1 VRPGHHRRV
10 IEGVRT
16 GVRRW
21 GRRLSGLPAA
31 ALRAARRSPLVVGT
45 ALASWLVG
53 LVTGAAVTGPS
64 DRLAATVGTG
74 LPQLAAGRWWTPL
87 SAAVIWGGPPGY
99 LVTTLLLLVA
109 GAIAERRI
117 GAPRTAVALIGLQVL
132 GTLLAIGLV
141 RLTSL
146 LDKGWSTDLC
156 QQVAVGAAPAAVGLV
171 LAASGALTALWRR
184 RLRLVLV
191 TAAVLLVLYSG
202 QLTDVVLLSSAL
214 LGLGAGPLLF
224 GRRPDRHVAPPSRS
238 EARVLVALLVAA
250 TAVGPVVAAM
260 AQSPVGPLSVLQFV
274 VLSPPPEADTVQA
287 VCAAVSESACR
298 GLQAQVRLHGIGP
311 TLASVVP
318 VLLLLVTAEGLRR
331 GRRAA
336 RFVGIG
342 LNLLLAGLG
351 VLLAVE
357 VGSTPRE
364 QLVVY
369 GGAPGARHVL
379 ALVLPPLLPL
389 AVAAVLVLARDRFT
403 VRAPAGTYRRLAAV
417 GTGTLIVVGV
427 LYVAGGTLVSDQ
439 FDRPPGTL
447 DLLADLPLRLLP
459 PGYLG
464 EVEPAFLP
472 QGLTATLLFEWSG
485 VVVWLTVAVGLF
497 TTFVRPRLDAAAS
510 AAATARALL
519 IDRGGSNLAWLT
531 TWPGNRFW
539 FGSGAAHGTAVA
551 YRLINS
557 VAVTTA
563 DPIGRDRDRPAAVAG
578 FAAFCREH
586 GWTPAFYSVTDDTRA
601 ACAELGWSWLQ
612 VAEEAVLDL
621 PQLEFT
627 GKRWQD
633 VRTAMNRAEKDG
645 ITAEWIS
652 YAVAPP
658 VLVDQI
664 RAISE
669 EWVADKGLPEMGF
682 TLGGLDELADEE
694 VRVLVAVDADRTVH
708 AATSWMPIHRDGKVV
723 GWTLDFMRRR
733 GQGGF
738 RAAVEFLI
746 ATAARDLRDEGYEV
760 VSLSG
765 APLAQLDR
773 GQAPRGL
780 QRLLD
785 VAGQAL
791 EPVYGFRSL
800 LAFKAKF
807 QPTYLPLYLAYPDPV
822 ALPAIGLAIGRA
834 YLPDLTAGQSARLL
848 SRLRS

>member
-1 VRPGHHRRV
+1 
-10 IEGVRT
+10 VRT
-16 GVRRW
+16 GWCRW
-21 GRRLSGLPAA
+21 RRRLSWLPAA
-31 ALRAARRSPLVVGT
+31 AVRVARRSPLVVGIV
-45 ALASWLVG
+45 LAAWLVG
-53 LVTGAAVTGPS
+53 LVTGAATAGPS
-64 DRLAATVGTG
+64 DALQAAVGTG
-74 LPQLAAGRWWTPL
+74 VPQLVGGRWWTPL
-87 SAAVIWGGPPGY
+87 SAAVIWGGPPSY
-99 LVTTLLLLVA
+99 LATTLVLLVA

-117 GAPRTAVALIGLQVL
+117 GALRTAAVLIGLQVL
-132 GTLLAIGLV
+132 GVLLAAGVV

-146 LDKGWSTDLC
+146 LDRGWSTDLC
-156 QQVAVGAAPAAVGLV
+156 GQTAVGAGPAAVGLV
-171 LAASGALTALWRR
+171 LAATSALTALWRR
-184 RLRLVLV
+184 RLRLVLLA
-191 TAAVLLVLYSG
+191 AAVLLVLYSG
-202 QLTDVVLLSSAL
+202 QFIDLVVLCSAL
-214 LGLGAGPLLF
+214 LGLAAGPAVF
-224 GRRPDRHVAPPSRS
+224 GRHPDRRTARPSRS
-238 EARVLVALLVAA
+238 EARVLVALLVTA

-260 AQSPVGPLSVLQFV
+260 AQSPIGPLSVLQFV
-274 VLSPPPEADTVQA
+274 VLSPPPEAATVQA
-287 VCAAVSESACR
+287 VCASVSDAACR
-298 GLQAQVRLHGIGP
+298 ELQAQVRLYGIGP

-351 VLLAVE
+351 GLLAVE
-357 VGSTPRE
+357 VGSTPQE
-364 QLVVY
+364 QLLVY

-389 AVAAVLVLARDRFT
+389 AVAVVLALARDRFT
-403 VRAPAGTYRRLAAV
+403 ERAPTGTYRRLIGVCAA
-417 GTGTLIVVGV
+417 TLAGVGV
-427 LYVAGGTLVSDQ
+427 LYVVGGTLVADQ
-439 FDRPPGTL
+439 FDRPPSTA

-464 EVEPAFLP
+464 EVVPRFLP
-472 QGLTATLLFEWSG
+472 QGLLATLLFEWAG
-485 VVVWLTVAVGLF
+485 VVVWLTVAIGLAA
-497 TTFVRPRLDAAAS
+497 TFARPRLDPAGGAAA
-510 AAATARALL
+510 AARALL
-519 IDRGGSNLAWLT
+519 VERGGTDLSWLT
-531 TWPGNRFW
+531 TWSGNRYW
-539 FGSGAAHGTAVA
+539 FGAGAAEGTAVA

-563 DPIGRDRDRPAAVAG
+563 DPIGAARDRAAAVLG
-578 FAAFCREH
+578 FDGFCRER
-586 GWTPAFYSVTDDTRA
+586 GWTPAFYSVTDETRA

-621 PQLEFT
+621 SELEFT

-633 VRTAMNRAEKDG
+633 VRTALNRAGKDG
-645 ITAEWIS
+645 ITAEWVS
-652 YAVAPP
+652 YPAAPP

-682 TLGGLDELADEE
+682 TLGGVDELADAD
-694 VRVLVAVDADRTVH
+694 VRVLVAVDAERTVH
-708 AATSWMPIHRDGKVV
+708 GVTSWMPVYRDGEVV

-733 GQGGF
+733 AQGGF

-746 ATAARDLRDEGYEV
+746 ASAARDLRDEGYEF

-765 APLAQLDR
+765 APLANLDR

-785 VAGQAL
+785 TAGKAL

-807 QPTYLPLYLAYPDPV
+807 QPSYLPLYLAYPDPV
-822 ALPAIGLAIGRA
+822 ALPAIGLAITRA
-834 YLPDLTAGQSARLL
+834 YLPELTAGQSARLL
-848 SRLRS
+848 TRLRS